1 MHDPLTDAARQRL
14 DAFLAF
20 DIQDS
25 REWASELIAMVEA
38 VRTGQRDRWER
49 LGNVYQL
56 DLTPT
61 AAHLMD
67 LVDEESA
74 IETIDIDLFYD
85 ACYGWLLNLGGAIA
99 TTPDPESPP
108 PPDRP

>member
-1 MHDPLTDAARQRL
+1 MHDPLPDSARDRL

-25 REWASELIAMVEA
+25 REWASELLAMVEA

-56 DLTPT
+56 ELTPSN
-61 AAHLMD
+61 AQLMD
-67 LVDEESA
+67 LVDEDSA
-74 IETIDIDLFYD
+74 IATIDIDLFYD
-85 ACYGWLLNLGGAIA
+85 ACYRWLLNLGGAIA
-99 TTPDPESPP
+99 AIPDPNDP
-108 PPDRP
+108 RP